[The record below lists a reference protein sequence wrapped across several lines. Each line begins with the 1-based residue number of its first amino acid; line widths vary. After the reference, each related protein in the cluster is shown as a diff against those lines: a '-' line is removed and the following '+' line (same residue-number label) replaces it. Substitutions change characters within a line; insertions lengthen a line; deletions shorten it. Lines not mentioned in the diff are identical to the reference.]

1 MPVYPTDTVHT
12 AFPALASAHA
22 AIARPQPPQRSLR
35 RLAQATGL
43 HPQDRLLIIGMI
55 DVEALAG
62 LVRSGVASVTVLHPN
77 RPYPAWEQADVVWVV
92 GIEDAGGA
100 AAAVRLAHRCLV
112 PGGRL
117 LVELCTAEALTGA
130 ADIAGG
136 LCRRGFSIV
145 RTERLNP
152 GTALVRGCSPAQSL
166 RYRAA

>member
-1 MPVYPTDTVHT
+1 MPVYPTDTAHT
-12 AFPALASAHA
+12 AFPALASVPA
-22 AIARPQPPQRSLR
+22 AIARSRSPQGSLR

-43 HPQDRLLIIGMI
+43 RPQDRLLIIGMI
-55 DVEALAG
+55 DGEALAG

-77 RPYPAWEQADVVWVV
+77 RPYPAGEQADVVWIV
-92 GIEDAGGA
+92 GVEEAGGA

-136 LCRRGFSIV
+136 LFRRGFSIV

-152 GTALVRGCSPAQSL
+152 GTALVRGCAPLPRL
-166 RYRAA
+166 RHRAA